1 MWMMEYAKMLVLTL
15 AAGAG
20 VVFLLMGTLGAIAA
34 AMLSARITHEQE
46 QAELE
51 QDGER

>member
-1 MWMMEYAKMLVLTL
+1 MWMMEYVKMLVLTL
-15 AAGAG
+15 PAGVG
-20 VVFLLMGTLGAIAA
+20 VVFLLMGALGAIAA

-51 QDGER
+51 QDFWR

>member
-51 QDGER
+51 QDFWR

>member
-1 MWMMEYAKMLVLTL
+1 MWMMEYVKMLVLTL

-46 QAELE
+46 QEELE
-51 QDGER
+51 QDGKR

>member
-34 AMLSARITHEQE
+34 VMLSARITHEQE

-51 QDGER
+51 QDFRR

>member
-1 MWMMEYAKMLVLTL
+1 MSAFEWIGCIVIGL
-15 AAGAG
+15 G
-20 VVFLLMGTLGAIAA
+20 VGFLLLSAMGAIAA

-51 QDGER
+51 QDFRR

>member
-1 MWMMEYAKMLVLTL
+1 MWMMEYVKMLVLTL
-15 AAGAG
+15 AAGVG
-20 VVFLLMGTLGAIAA
+20 VVFVLMGALGAIAA

-51 QDGER
+51 QDFWR